1 MKQIVLCFTLLLAA
15 PLLAQQQEQSPP
27 KTIPPTFSPGQ
38 TPGEMP
44 PDTHAPPAQTMSD
57 QQVEGEIL
65 QQFREEPSL
74 ADTNVDARANDNSVV
89 LTGSVDTMAQH
100 DLAVQIAQANAGER
114 KIVDKIMVRQQT

>member
-1 MKQIVLCFTLLLAA
+1 
-15 PLLAQQQEQSPP
+15 
-27 KTIPPTFSPGQ
+27 
-38 TPGEMP
+38 
-44 PDTHAPPAQTMSD
+44 MSD